1 VEGVSESSST
11 SSSGSLRSTGD
22 DTIYF
27 ALTGDVVSSREL
39 EDRAGVQRSLRAV
52 VEELNEELDA
62 ALATP
67 LKLIAGDEV
76 QGLLDDPEAAVD
88 AVTRVADRLHPVGV
102 AWGLGRG
109 PISTDWTEDVSV
121 LDGPCLHR
129 AREAVEI
136 AASEGRWLVTRGF
149 EPPHGGILSTL
160 FELTWTIRA
169 SWTETQMKYVR
180 EARAHKQTE
189 VAALYDVSRQAVSKA
204 LDSAEYSVVMEG
216 EEAARRYLAWL
227 GRRK

>member
-1 VEGVSESSST
+1 MEGVSESSRT
-11 SSSGSLRSTGD
+11 ESSRSPRSTGD
-22 DTIYF
+22 SIYF

-39 EDRAGVQRSLRAV
+39 EDRAGVQRSLRTV

-76 QGLLDDPEAAVD
+76 QGLLDDPGAAVD
-88 AVTRVADRLHPVGV
+88 VVTRVADRLHPVGV

-109 PISTDWTEDVSV
+109 PISTDWAEDVSI

-136 AASEGRWLVTRGF
+136 AASEGRWLVARGF

-160 FELTWTIRA
+160 FDLTWTLRA

-180 EARAHKQTE
+180 EARARKQTE
-189 VAALYDVSRQAVSKA
+189 VAALYDVSRQAVSKT
-204 LDSAEYSVVMEG
+204 LGSAEFSVVMEG